1 MTIEQLKGYDVK
13 VSACSLTAKNEAGKT
28 AGVIRNAILFKKAVF
43 KDQFNASE
51 KVKKLAKAA
60 GIESNRSYLFAVN
73 LFLSGKDLFVLTTKA
88 TEASDFF
95 QSIGVPVITIKSVR

>member
-1 MTIEQLKGYDVK
+1 MTIEQLKGYDVR

-43 KDQFNASE
+43 KDQFNACE
-51 KVKKLAKAA
+51 KVRKLAKAA

-95 QSIGVPVITIKSVR
+95 QSIGVPVITVKSVR

>member
-1 MTIEQLKGYDVK
+1 MTIEQLKGYDVR

-28 AGVIRNAILFKKAVF
+28 AGVIRNVVHFKKAVF
-43 KDQFNASE
+43 KDQFNACE
-51 KVKKLAKAA
+51 KVRKLAKAA

-95 QSIGVPVITIKSVR
+95 QSIGVPVITVKSVR

>member
-1 MTIEQLKGYDVK
+1 MTIEQLKGYDVR

-28 AGVIRNAILFKKAVF
+28 AGVVRNVIHFKKAVF
-43 KDQFNASE
+43 KDQFNACE
-51 KVKKLAKAA
+51 KVRKLAKAA

-95 QSIGVPVITIKSVR
+95 QSIGVPVITVKSVR